1 MMPDRCCKPRTP
13 WRLRPMLAACPEGR
27 LTRAVCRQCGL
38 PWLPHYVPVRYGP
51 AISRLGCLVGGT
63 RSSCS
68 RGIHSIWG
76 GSVRRFLA
84 AACATGL
91 GAALSV
97 AYAASASA
105 SGPTTIVVGP
115 GQSIQAAINSASP
128 GDTVLV
134 KPGVYHQTV
143 QIRTDHITLRGS
155 GDFAGGTVLAK
166 RVNPKTGEVITPVNN
181 TTVTGMIVTG
191 FPASGVF
198 GYGTDGMRVTRV
210 TAINDGEYGI
220 SRFESDET
228 VFANDVAI
236 GNDEAGFYVGDSPDA
251 DTVVRNDQAFGNQ
264 FGIFVRHARQVL
276 VTDNFVSGNCQGIM
290 VLDDGQ
296 KGGAGRVTVVDNRVS
311 ANNKF
316 CAKHGDTPVNL
327 QGGGI
332 LLLGATNSFVAFNS
346 VSGNRGKQINSGGI
360 VVASARGLTHGSNP
374 NFDTITRNVAFGNRP
389 ADLIWDGTGIG
400 VTFRANAC
408 GTSLPPGLCH

>member
-1 MMPDRCCKPRTP
+1 
-13 WRLRPMLAACPEGR
+13 
-27 LTRAVCRQCGL
+27 
-38 PWLPHYVPVRYGP
+38 
-51 AISRLGCLVGGT
+51 
-63 RSSCS
+63 
-68 RGIHSIWG
+68 
-76 GSVRRFLA
+76 VRRFLA

-155 GDFAGGTVLAK
+155 GDFAGGTVLEPPASPPKTLCNQAFGTTGVCVLAK

-236 GNDEAGFYVGDSPDA
+236 GNDEAGFYVGDSPFA
-251 DTVVRNDQAFGNQ
+251 DTVVRNNVAIDNQ
-264 FGIFVRHARQVL
+264 LGIFIRHARHIT
-276 VTDNFVSGNCQGIM
+276 VTGNHIRGNCQGIL
-290 VLDDGQ
+290 VLDDGEP
-296 KGGAGRVTVVDNRVS
+296 GGAGNTIIKGNSVNR
-311 ANNKF
+311 NNKF
-316 CAKHGDTPVNL
+316 CPSTEDTPSL

-332 LLLGATNSFVAFNS
+332 LLLGATHTLVAGNS
-346 VSGNRGKQINSGGI
+346 VAGNSGEQINSGGI
-360 VVASARGLTHGSNP
+360 VVASAKPLGGGSDP
-374 NFDTITRNVAFGNRP
+374 NFDTIASNTAYRDHP
-389 ADLIWDGTGIG
+389 ADLIWDGTGTG
-400 VTFRANAC
+400 VTFTGNHCTA
-408 GTSLPPGLCH
+408 SLPAGLCH

>member
-1 MMPDRCCKPRTP
+1 MMPDRCCKPGHRG
-13 WRLRPMLAACPEGR
+13 RLPPMLAACAEGQ
-27 LTRAVCRQCGL
+27 LTRAVCRPCGL
-38 PWLPHYVPVRYGP
+38 PWLPHYIPVRYGP
-51 AISRLGCLVGGT
+51 AISRLGVPGGGEPALPAP
-63 RSSCS
+63 
-68 RGIHSIWG
+68 RGIYSIWG
-76 GSVRRFLA
+76 GSVRRFLT

-155 GDFAGGTVLAK
+155 GDFAGGTVLEPPASPPKTLCNQAFGTTGVCVLAK

-236 GNDEAGFYVGDSPDA
+236 GNDEAGFYVGDSPFA
-251 DTVVRNDQAFGNQ
+251 DTVVRNNVAIDNQ
-264 FGIFVRHARQVL
+264 LGIFIRHARHIT
-276 VTDNFVSGNCQGIM
+276 VTGNHIRGNCQGIL
-290 VLDDGQ
+290 VLDDGEP
-296 KGGAGRVTVVDNRVS
+296 GGAGNTII
-311 ANNKF
+311 K
-316 CAKHGDTPVNL
+316 G
-327 QGGGI
+327 
-332 LLLGATNSFVAFNS
+332 NS
-346 VSGNRGKQINSGGI
+346 
-360 VVASARGLTHGSNP
+360 
-374 NFDTITRNVAFGNRP
+374 
-389 ADLIWDGTGIG
+389 
-400 VTFRANAC
+400 
-408 GTSLPPGLCH
+408 